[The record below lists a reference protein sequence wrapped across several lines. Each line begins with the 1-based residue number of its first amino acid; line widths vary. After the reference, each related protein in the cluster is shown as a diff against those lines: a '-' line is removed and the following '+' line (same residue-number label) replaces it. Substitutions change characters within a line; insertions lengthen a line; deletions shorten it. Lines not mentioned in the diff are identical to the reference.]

1 MTSRPGRPR
10 AALVSLTVALVLCV
24 LAPARGA
31 RGADDE
37 PVSPSNALLLLD
49 AARAVARSLI
59 AQAPLTPGT
68 RVGLRRE
75 AGEGINSDA
84 LDALV
89 MALNERRIEC
99 VVLEPLGAEGTGGVT
114 GEGTVAPDTAG
125 IPPGTSKST
134 DLGQFTRLQ
143 AERMAQAARA
153 DSIARARA
161 GTAPPPEPAP
171 APAPTP
177 GAGSVMANG
186 GAAATLA
193 VMTYR
198 VPEARVDYVRVYR
211 GGLFGA
217 ERIERR
223 ATARMALRL
232 FAPGGEA
239 VRWSATADTSLGDV
253 VMKSE
258 IATLEDRTRPET
270 RPIPPSSSIKKYIE
284 PALVVILIAGLVS
297 LFYQNRP

>member
-1 MTSRPGRPR
+1 MTSRPGRAR
-10 AALVSLTVALVLCV
+10 AAFVSLAVALVLCI

-31 RGADDE
+31 RGAEDE
-37 PVSPSNALLLLD
+37 PEAPSNALLLLN
-49 AARAVARSLI
+49 ASRAVARGLV

-75 AGEGINSDA
+75 PGEGVNSDA

-99 VVLEPLGAEGTGGVT
+99 VVLEPLSVGS
-114 GEGTVAPDTAG
+114 EGTVAPDTAG
-125 IPPGTSKST
+125 VPGDTAQAPGGT
-134 DLGQFTRLQ
+134 DLGQFVKLQ
-143 AERMAQAARA
+143 AERAAQAARA
-153 DSIARARA
+153 DSIARVRA
-161 GTAPPPEPAP
+161 GTAPPPAP
-171 APAPTP
+171 AP
-177 GAGSVMANG
+177 GAGSVMSNG
-186 GAAATLA
+186 GAAANLP
-193 VMTYR
+193 VLTYR
-198 VPEARVDYVRVYR
+198 VPEARVDYVRVFR

-223 ATARMALRL
+223 ATSRMALRL
-232 FAPGGEA
+232 LAPGSEA

-253 VMKSE
+253 VMKNE
-258 IATLEDRTRPET
+258 IAALEDRMRPET
-270 RPIPPSSSIKKYIE
+270 RPIAPSSSIKKYIE

>member
-10 AALVSLTVALVLCV
+10 AALVSLTAALVLCV

-31 RGADDE
+31 RGAEDE
-37 PVSPSNALLLLD
+37 PVSTTNAQLLLN
-49 AARAVARSLI
+49 ATRAVARTLA

-68 RVGLRRE
+68 RIGVRRE
-75 AGEGINSDA
+75 AGEGVNTDA

-89 MALNERRIEC
+89 MAFNERRIEC
-99 VVLEPLGAEGTGGVT
+99 VVLEPLAAETPA
-114 GEGTVAPDTAG
+114 EGTVAPDTAG
-125 IPPGTSKST
+125 IPAGTQKSAD
-134 DLGQFTRLQ
+134 DLGQFSKLQ
-143 AERMAQAARA
+143 AERIAQAARA
-153 DSIARARA
+153 DSIARARTGA
-161 GTAPPPEPAP
+161 APAP
-171 APAPTP
+171 APAP
-177 GAGSVMANG
+177 GAGSVMSNG

-193 VMTYR
+193 VLGYR
-198 VPEARVDYVRVYR
+198 VPEARVDYVRIFR

-223 ATARMALRL
+223 ATARIALRL

-239 VRWSATADTSLGDV
+239 VRWSASADTTLGDV
-253 VMKSE
+253 VMKSDL
-258 IATLEDRTRPET
+258 ASLEDRTRPET

-297 LFYQNRP
+297 LFYQNRR

>member
-24 LAPARGA
+24 LAPAPGA
-31 RGADDE
+31 RGAEDE

-49 AARAVARSLI
+49 ATRAVARALV

-68 RVGLRRE
+68 RVGVRRE
-75 AGEGINSDA
+75 AGEGVNSDA

-99 VVLEPLGAEGTGGVT
+99 VVLEPLAAEGA

-125 IPPGTSKST
+125 VPPDTSKPT
-134 DLGQFTRLQ
+134 DLGQFNKLQ

-153 DSIARARA
+153 DSIARART
-161 GTAPPPEPAP
+161 GTPPPPAP
-171 APAPTP
+171 AP

-193 VMTYR
+193 VLGYR
-198 VPEARVDYVRVYR
+198 VPEARIDYVRVFR

-223 ATARMALRL
+223 ATARIALRL
-232 FAPGGEA
+232 FAPGSDA
-239 VRWSATADTSLGDV
+239 VRWSASADTSLGDV

-258 IATLEDRTRPET
+258 IASLEDRTRPET
-270 RPIPPSSSIKKYIE
+270 RPIAPTSSIKKYIE

>member
-31 RGADDE
+31 RGAEDS

-49 AARAVARSLI
+49 ATRAVARSLA

-68 RVGLRRE
+68 RVGVRRE
-75 AGEGINSDA
+75 AGEGVNSDA

-99 VVLEPLGAEGTGGVT
+99 VVLEPLAAEGA
-114 GEGTVAPDTAG
+114 GEVPPDTAG
-125 IPPGTSKST
+125 VPADTAKST
-134 DLGQFTRLQ
+134 DLGQFSKLQ
-143 AERMAQAARA
+143 ADRLAQAARA
-153 DSIARARA
+153 DSVARART
-161 GTAPPPEPAP
+161 GTAP
-171 APAPTP
+171 APAP
-177 GAGSVMANG
+177 GNGSVMANG

-193 VMTYR
+193 VLTYR
-198 VPEARVDYVRVYR
+198 VPEAHVDYIRIFR

-223 ATARMALRL
+223 ATARIALRL
-232 FAPGGEA
+232 LAPGGEA
-239 VRWSATADTSLGDV
+239 VRWSASADTSLGDV

-258 IATLEDRTRPET
+258 IASLEDRTRPET
-270 RPIPPSSSIKKYIE
+270 RPIAPSSSIKKYIE

>member
-31 RGADDE
+31 RGAEDE

-49 AARAVARSLI
+49 ATRAVARALV

-68 RVGLRRE
+68 RVGVRRE
-75 AGEGINSDA
+75 AGEGVNSDA

-99 VVLEPLGAEGTGGVT
+99 VVLEPLGAEGTG
-114 GEGTVAPDTAG
+114 EGTVAPDTAG
-125 IPPGTSKST
+125 VPQAAPKST
-134 DLGQFTRLQ
+134 DLGQFSKLQ
-143 AERMAQAARA
+143 AERLAQAARA
-153 DSIARARA
+153 DSIARART
-161 GTAPPPEPAP
+161 GAPPPPAP
-171 APAPTP
+171 AP

-193 VMTYR
+193 VLAYR
-198 VPEARVDYVRVYR
+198 VPEARVDYVRVFR

-223 ATARMALRL
+223 ATARIALRL
-232 FAPGGEA
+232 FAPGSDA
-239 VRWSATADTSLGDV
+239 VRWSASADTSLGDV

-258 IATLEDRTRPET
+258 IASLEDRTRPET
-270 RPIPPSSSIKKYIE
+270 RPIAPTSSIKKYIE

>member
-31 RGADDE
+31 RGAEDE

-49 AARAVARSLI
+49 ATRAVARALV

-68 RVGLRRE
+68 RVGVRRE
-75 AGEGINSDA
+75 AGEGVNSDA

-99 VVLEPLGAEGTGGVT
+99 VVLEPLAAEGA

-125 IPPGTSKST
+125 VPADTSKPT
-134 DLGQFTRLQ
+134 DLGQFHKLQ

-153 DSIARARA
+153 DSIARART
-161 GTAPPPEPAP
+161 GAPPPPAP
-171 APAPTP
+171 AP

-193 VMTYR
+193 VLAYR
-198 VPEARVDYVRVYR
+198 VPEARVDYVRVFR

-223 ATARMALRL
+223 ATARIALRL
-232 FAPGGEA
+232 FAPGSDA
-239 VRWSATADTSLGDV
+239 VRWSASADTSLGDV

-258 IATLEDRTRPET
+258 IASLEDRTRPET
-270 RPIPPSSSIKKYIE
+270 RPIAPTSSIKKYIE

>member
-37 PVSPSNALLLLD
+37 PASPSNALLLLD
-49 AARAVARSLI
+49 ATRAVARSLV

-68 RVGLRRE
+68 RVGLVQE
-75 AGEGINSDA
+75 PGQAMETDV

-99 VVLEPLGAEGTGGVT
+99 VVLGAPPAEGSAPAEAADTTKAQATPGSNFAPGSL
-114 GEGTVAPDTAG
+114 GEFN
-125 IPPGTSKST
+125 K
-134 DLGQFTRLQ
+134 LQ
-143 AERMAQAARA
+143 AERLAQAARV
-153 DSIARARA
+153 DSINKARA
-161 GTAPPPEPAP
+161 GGAPATAAPPA
-171 APAPTP
+171 ASP
-177 GAGSVMANG
+177 GTSVLTNG
-186 GAAATLA
+186 GAAANLA
-193 VMTYR
+193 VITYR
-198 VPEARVDYVRVYR
+198 VPEARVDYVRVFR

-223 ATARMALRL
+223 ASARISLRL
-232 FAPGGEA
+232 LAPGTDA
-239 VRWSATADTSLGDV
+239 VRWSATADTSLSDV
-253 VMKSE
+253 VMKSQV
-258 IATLEDRTRPET
+258 ASLEDRTRPET
-270 RPIPPSSSIKKYIE
+270 RPIAPSSSIKKYIE

>member
-10 AALVSLTVALVLCV
+10 AALVSLTAALVLCV
-24 LAPARGA
+24 LAPAKGA
-31 RGADDE
+31 RSAEDE
-37 PVSPSNALLLLD
+37 PVSATNAQLLLN
-49 AARAVARSLI
+49 ATRAVARTLA

-68 RVGLRRE
+68 RIGVRRE
-75 AGEGINSDA
+75 VGEGVNSDA

-99 VVLEPLGAEGTGGVT
+99 VVLEPLAAESPA
-114 GEGTVAPDTAG
+114 EGTVAPDTAG
-125 IPPGTSKST
+125 VPESAPKAT
-134 DLGQFTRLQ
+134 DLGEFHKLQ
-143 AERMAQAARA
+143 AERLAQAARA
-153 DSIARARA
+153 DSIARART
-161 GTAPPPEPAP
+161 GTAPPPA
-171 APAPTP
+171 P
-177 GAGSVMANG
+177 GAGSVMSNG

-193 VMTYR
+193 VLGYR
-198 VPEARVDYVRVYR
+198 VPEARVDYVRIFR

-223 ATARMALRL
+223 ATARIALRL

-239 VRWSATADTSLGDV
+239 VRWSASADTTLGDV
-253 VMKSE
+253 VMKSDL
-258 IATLEDRTRPET
+258 AALEDRTRPET